1 MADGLISPPGL
12 TTQLLRK
19 TQTAQGSSH
28 SLLTDIS
35 LSNRKTRKVSIIVM
49 EGGSSS

>member
-1 MADGLISPPGL
+1 MAGGLISPPGL
-12 TTQLLRK
+12 PTQ

-35 LSNRKTRKVSIIVM
+35 LSNRKTRKLSIIVM